1 MNIQRI
7 SESTGASNGTHEHLG
22 YLRAFADACMLN
34 PPYDGHVIVDLFAR
48 MCPWGTIR
56 NDLNPQ
62 FLEEGFT
69 THALDAIAL
78 LKTMEMGS
86 ADIIL
91 LDPPF
96 SDRMNQDKYETVGR
110 ASLYTDPRY
119 MSELGDEI
127 GRVLRA
133 GGVVVKAGFNSNRPS
148 KNLELSSLYISH
160 YAASRNDVLFSVWLQ
175 SQTRLQFLNTTVDLI

>member
-1 MNIQRI
+1 MIISRI
-7 SESTGASNGTHEHLG
+7 SESTGAASGTHEHLG
-22 YLRAFADACMLN
+22 YRRAFFDACQEN
-34 PPYDGHVIVDLFAR
+34 PPYEGHVIVDLFAR

-69 THALDAIAL
+69 THAMDAIAL

-86 ADIIL
+86 VDIIL

-96 SDRMNQDKYETVGR
+96 SDRMNQDKYESVGR

-119 MSELGDEI
+119 MSDLGKEI

-148 KNLELSSLYISH
+148 KDLELCSIYLSH
-160 YAASRNDVLFSVWLQ
+160 YHASRNDVIFSVWRQ
-175 SQTRLQFLNTTVDLI
+175 EQTRLRLV